1 MHTSIYAG
9 LCGLLLAFPA
19 LQTIKACRANKVKLG
34 DGGIFVLQSAM
45 RAHGNFA
52 EYMPITIIMLFLLEF
67 NGAPAWVI
75 HVIGATF
82 LIGCWI
88 HAQGLLKDDLPKRV
102 KGMGVTLTILIGL
115 SIANI
120 AIVAF
125 KIVKN
130 FNSNLL
136 ATILLGSAESPHSR
150 CSLGDRS
157 PA

>member
-9 LCGLLLAFPA
+9 FSGLLLVWLAI
-19 LQTIKACRANKVKLG
+19 QTIKARRANKVRLG

-67 NGAPAWVI
+67 NGVPAWVI

-82 LIGCWI
+82 LVGRWL
-88 HAQGLLKDDLPKRV
+88 HAQGLLKDNLRMRV
-102 KGMGVTLTILIGL
+102 RGMGVTFTILIGL

-120 AIVAF
+120 AMVAF
-125 KIVKN
+125 KIVQT
-130 FNSNLL
+130 L
-136 ATILLGSAESPHSR
+136 
-150 CSLGDRS
+150 
-157 PA
+157 